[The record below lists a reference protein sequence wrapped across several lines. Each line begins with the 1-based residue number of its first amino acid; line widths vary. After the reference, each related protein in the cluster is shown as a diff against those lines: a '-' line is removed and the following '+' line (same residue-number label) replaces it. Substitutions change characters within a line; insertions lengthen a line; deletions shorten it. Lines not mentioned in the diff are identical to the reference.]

1 VIIDKPGKVT
11 DRIFLLGRNESCV
24 YIFKGEGEYALLGG
38 GMTCIVPEF
47 LVQLKDFGID
57 EKMVTRIIILHAH
70 FDHCGMVPFLKKRWP
85 WTRITASERAGE
97 LLSKPKVI
105 ERIDQLNRVVLA
117 EYGMTALEKD
127 LGLTFD
133 GIAVEDVVN
142 GGDVLSCGGYSMDV
156 IDVPGHSSC
165 SIAVYV
171 DGEKALFASD
181 AAGIPFGD
189 EIFTAANSN
198 FDMYQESLEKMAAY
212 EINVLLAEHFGARTA
227 EDGRVFLKKS
237 IASAVETRKILET
250 SYARTRDVQKCTN
263 EVTDALMER
272 LPHGFMPRDIIA
284 LVAGQM
290 VNFIAGKNTEG

>member
-1 VIIDKPGKVT
+1 MIIDKPGKVT
-11 DRIFLLGRNESCV
+11 DRIFLLGRSESCV

-38 GMTCIVPEF
+38 GMTYIVPEF
-47 LVQLKDFGID
+47 LAQLKDFGID
-57 EKMVTRIIILHAH
+57 ERKVTRIIILHAH

-85 WTRITASERAGE
+85 WIRITASERAGE

-105 ERIDQLNRVVLA
+105 ERIDQLNKAVLA

-127 LGLTFD
+127 LELAFD
-133 GIAVEDVVN
+133 GLAVEDVVN

-198 FDMYQESLEKMAAY
+198 FDRYQESLEKMAAY
-212 EINVLLAEHFGARTA
+212 EIDVLLAEHFGARTA
-227 EDGRVFLKKS
+227 EDARGFFKKS

-250 SYARTRDVQKCTN
+250 SYAGTRDVQMCTE
-263 EVTDALMER
+263 EVTDALMEKM
-272 LPHGFMPRDIIA
+272 PHGFMPRDIIV
-284 LVAGQM
+284 LVARQM
-290 VNFIAGKNTEG
+290 VNFIAKKNTEG